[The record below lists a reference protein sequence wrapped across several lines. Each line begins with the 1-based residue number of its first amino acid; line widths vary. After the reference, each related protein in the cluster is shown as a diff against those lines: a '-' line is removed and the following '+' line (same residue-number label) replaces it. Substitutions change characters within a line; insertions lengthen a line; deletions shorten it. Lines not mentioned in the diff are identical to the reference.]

1 MITVEDALK
10 IVHSHLGNWGIE
22 EISLNQSL
30 GRILQEEIV
39 ADRDFPPF
47 NRVTMDGIGLNFDQF
62 EKGQRVFQINGVA
75 AAGALQMQLK
85 DPSFCLEVMT
95 GATVPIGIDA
105 VVRYE
110 DLEIKEGKATV
121 MLSSLKLNQNIHF
134 KGSDRHRG
142 TVILSPGKCISASEV
157 GVCATV
163 GKNIIAVSRLP
174 KTLIVSSGD
183 ELVNIDQV
191 PLPHQIRR
199 SNVYR
204 IATVL
209 NSYQIQPSI
218 MHLTDDY
225 DEIVNRI
232 ESEISDYD
240 LILLS
245 GGVSAGKFDYLPEA
259 LSAVGVQKL
268 FHKVKQRPGK
278 PFWFGKKDDK
288 VVFAFPGNP
297 VSSFMCA
304 QQYFKPWL
312 EYSLQSSEMELPWA
326 ELQEDVHFKPDLT
339 YFLEV
344 KIIFHPSGKIK
355 AYPMKGNGSG
365 DLANLVDAD
374 AFIQLPSGR
383 NDFHKGEIFPFIA
396 YRNLIKG

>member
-1 MITVEDALK
+1 MITVENALK
-10 IVHSHLGNWGIE
+10 IVHAHLGHWGTE
-22 EISLNQSL
+22 EIFLDQSL

-47 NRVTMDGIGLNFDQF
+47 NRVTMDGIGLSFDQF
-62 EKGQRVFQINGVA
+62 EKGQRVFEIKGVA
-75 AAGALQMQLK
+75 PAGALQKELQ
-85 DPSFCLEVMT
+85 DSSCCLEVMT
-95 GATVPIGIDA
+95 GATVPIGVDI

-110 DLEIKEGKATV
+110 DLEIQEGTATV
-121 MLSSLKLNQNIHF
+121 RLSSLNRNQNIHF
-134 KGSDRHRG
+134 KGSDRHQG
-142 TVILSPGKCISASEV
+142 SVILSPGKCISASEV

-163 GKNIIAVSRLP
+163 GKNKISVSRLP
-174 KTLIVSSGD
+174 KTL
-183 ELVNIDQV
+183 
-191 PLPHQIRR
+191 IRR

-209 NSYQIQPSI
+209 KSYQIQPTT
-218 MHLTDDY
+218 MHLSDDY
-225 DEIVNRI
+225 DEIVKRL
-232 ESEISDYD
+232 ESEMAHYD

-259 LSAVGVQKL
+259 LSAIGVEKL

-278 PFWFGKKDDK
+278 PFWFGKKEDK
-288 VVFAFPGNP
+288 LIFAFPGNP

-312 EYSLQSSEMELPWA
+312 DHSLRSSETPLPWA
-326 ELQEDVHFKPDLT
+326 ELVEDVHFKPDLT

-344 KIIFHPSGKIK
+344 KIVFHPSGKIK
-355 AYPMKGNGSG
+355 AYPVKGNGSG

-383 NDFHKGEIFPFIA
+383 SDFLQGEIFPFIA
-396 YRNLIKG
+396 YRNLIQG

>member
-1 MITVEDALK
+1 MIAVEEAMK
-10 IVHSHLGNWGIE
+10 IVHANLGNWGIE
-22 EISLNQSL
+22 EISLDQSL
-30 GRILQEEIV
+30 GRILREEIV

-47 NRVTMDGIGLNFDQF
+47 NRVTMDGIGLNFDEF
-62 EKGQRVFQINGVA
+62 EKGKRVFQINGMA
-75 AAGALQMQLK
+75 PAGVLQKELK
-85 DPSFCLEVMT
+85 NPSFCLEVMT
-95 GATVPIGIDA
+95 GASVPKGIDV

-110 DLEIKEGKATV
+110 DLEIKDGKATV
-121 MLSSLKLNQNIHF
+121 MLSNLTRNQNIHF
-134 KGSDRHRG
+134 KGSDRHQG
-142 TVILSPGKCISASEV
+142 AVILSPGKCISASEV

-163 GKNIIAVSRLP
+163 GKNIILVSRLP

-209 NSYQIQPSI
+209 KSYQIRPSV
-218 MHLTDDY
+218 MHLTDNY
-225 DEIVNRI
+225 DEIVN
-232 ESEISDYD
+232 SLKNKISDYD

-245 GGVSAGKFDYLPEA
+245 GGVSAGKFDYLPKA
-259 LSAVGVQKL
+259 LSAIGIEKL

-288 VVFAFPGNP
+288 LVFAFPGNP

-312 EYSLQSSEMELPWA
+312 NDSLQSSDLELPWA
-326 ELQEDVHFKPDLT
+326 ELAEDVHFKPDLT

-344 KIIFHPSGKIK
+344 KILFHSSGKIK
-355 AYPMKGNGSG
+355 AYPVKGNGSG

-383 NDFHKGEIFPFIA
+383 NDFQKGEIFPFIA
-396 YRNLIKG
+396 YRNLIRG

>member
-1 MITVEDALK
+1 MITVEEALK
-10 IVHSHLGNWGIE
+10 IVHAHLGHWGTE
-22 EISLNQSL
+22 EIFLDQSL

-39 ADRDFPPF
+39 ADRHFPPF

-62 EKGQRVFQINGVA
+62 DKGQRVFEIKGVA
-75 AAGALQMQLK
+75 PAGGPQQELP
-85 DPSFCLEVMT
+85 DPSYCLEVMT
-95 GATVPIGIDA
+95 GATVPIGIDV

-110 DLEIKEGKATV
+110 DLEILEGKATV
-121 MLSSLKLNQNIHF
+121 RLSSLNRNQNIHF
-134 KGSDRHRG
+134 KGSDRHQG
-142 TVILSPGKCISASEV
+142 SVILSPGICISASEV

-163 GKNIIAVSRLP
+163 GKNKILVSRLP
-174 KTLIVSSGD
+174 KTLVVSSGD
-183 ELVNIDQV
+183 ELVNIDQT
-191 PLPHQIRR
+191 PLSHQIRR

-209 NSYQIQPSI
+209 KNYQIQATT
-218 MHLTDDY
+218 MHLTDDF
-225 DEIVNRI
+225 DEIVKRL
-232 ESEISDYD
+232 ESEMTHYD

-259 LSAVGVQKL
+259 LSAIGVEKL

-278 PFWFGKKDDK
+278 PFWFGKKEDK
-288 VVFAFPGNP
+288 LVFAFPGNP

-312 EYSLQSSEMELPWA
+312 DHSLQSSETPLPWA
-326 ELQEDVHFKPDLT
+326 ELVEDVHFKPDLT

-344 KIIFHPSGKIK
+344 KIVFHSSGKIK
-355 AYPMKGNGSG
+355 AHPVKGNGSG
-365 DLANLVDAD
+365 DLANLADAD

-383 NDFHKGEIFPFIA
+383 SDFLKGEIFPFIA
-396 YRNLIKG
+396 YRNLIHG

>member
-1 MITVEDALK
+1 MITVEEALK
-10 IVHSHLGNWGIE
+10 IVHTHLGNWGTE
-22 EISLNQSL
+22 EIFLDESL

-47 NRVTMDGIGLNFDQF
+47 NRVTMDGIGLSFDQF
-62 EKGQRVFQINGVA
+62 KKGQRVFEIKGVA
-75 AAGALQMQLK
+75 PAGGLQMELE
-85 DPSFCLEVMT
+85 DPSSCLEVMT
-95 GATVPIGIDA
+95 GATVPIGVDA

-110 DLEIKEGKATV
+110 DLEIQEGKATV
-121 MLSSLKLNQNIHF
+121 MLSSLNRDQNIHF
-134 KGSDRHRG
+134 KGSDRHQG
-142 TVILSPGKCISASEV
+142 MVILSPGKCISASEV

-163 GKNIIAVSRLP
+163 GKNKISVSRLP
-174 KTLIVSSGD
+174 RTLIVSSGD
-183 ELVNIDQV
+183 ELVNIDKI
-191 PLPHQIRR
+191 PLSHQIRR

-209 NSYQIQPSI
+209 KSYQIQPTT
-218 MHLTDDY
+218 MHLSDDY
-225 DEIVNRI
+225 DEIVKRL
-232 ESEISDYD
+232 ESEITHYD

-259 LSAVGVQKL
+259 LSAIGVNKM

-278 PFWFGKKDDK
+278 PFWFGKKEDK
-288 VVFAFPGNP
+288 LVFAFPGNP

-312 EYSLQSSEMELPWA
+312 DHSLQSFEMPLPWA
-326 ELQEDVHFKPDLT
+326 ELVEDVYFKPDLT

-344 KIIFHPSGKIK
+344 KIVFHSSGKIK
-355 AYPMKGNGSG
+355 AHPVKGNGSG

-383 NDFHKGEIFPFIA
+383 SNFLKGEIFPFIA
-396 YRNLIKG
+396 YRNLIHG

>member
-1 MITVEDALK
+1 MITVEEALK
-10 IVHSHLGNWGIE
+10 IVHTHLGNWGTE
-22 EISLNQSL
+22 EIFLDESL

-47 NRVTMDGIGLNFDQF
+47 NRVTMDGIGLSFDQF
-62 EKGQRVFQINGVA
+62 KKGQRVFEIKGVA
-75 AAGALQMQLK
+75 PAGGLQMELE
-85 DPSFCLEVMT
+85 DPSSCLEVMT
-95 GATVPIGIDA
+95 GATVPIGVDA

-110 DLEIKEGKATV
+110 DLEIQEGKATV
-121 MLSSLKLNQNIHF
+121 MLSSLNRDQNIHF
-134 KGSDRHRG
+134 KGSDRHQG
-142 TVILSPGKCISASEV
+142 MVILSPGKCISASEV

-163 GKNIIAVSRLP
+163 GKNKISVSRLP
-174 KTLIVSSGD
+174 RTLIVSSGD
-183 ELVNIDQV
+183 ELVNIDKI
-191 PLPHQIRR
+191 PLSHQIRR

-209 NSYQIQPSI
+209 KSYQIQPTT
-218 MHLTDDY
+218 MHLSDDY
-225 DEIVNRI
+225 NEIVKRL
-232 ESEISDYD
+232 ETEITHYD

-259 LSAVGVQKL
+259 LSAIGVNKM

-278 PFWFGKKDDK
+278 PFWFGKKEDK
-288 VVFAFPGNP
+288 LVFAFPGNP

-312 EYSLQSSEMELPWA
+312 DHSLQSFEMPLPWA
-326 ELQEDVHFKPDLT
+326 ELVEDVYFKPDLT

-344 KIIFHPSGKIK
+344 KIVFHSSGKIK
-355 AYPMKGNGSG
+355 AHPVKGNGSG

-383 NDFHKGEIFPFIA
+383 SNFLKGEIFPFIA
-396 YRNLIKG
+396 YRNLIHG

>member
-1 MITVEDALK
+1 MITVEEALK
-10 IVHSHLGNWGIE
+10 IVHTHLGNWGTE
-22 EISLNQSL
+22 EIFLDESL

-47 NRVTMDGIGLNFDQF
+47 NRVTMDGIGLSFDQF
-62 EKGQRVFQINGVA
+62 KKGQRVFEIKGVA
-75 AAGALQMQLK
+75 PAGGLQMELE
-85 DPSFCLEVMT
+85 DPSSCLEVMT
-95 GATVPIGIDA
+95 GATVPIGVDA

-110 DLEIKEGKATV
+110 DLEIQEGKATV
-121 MLSSLKLNQNIHF
+121 MLSSLNRDQNIHF
-134 KGSDRHRG
+134 KGSDRHQG
-142 TVILSPGKCISASEV
+142 MVILSPGKCISASEV

-163 GKNIIAVSRLP
+163 GKNKISVSRLP

-183 ELVNIDQV
+183 ELVNIDQI
-191 PLPHQIRR
+191 PLSHQIRR

-209 NSYQIQPSI
+209 KSYQIQPTT
-218 MHLTDDY
+218 MHLSDDY
-225 DEIVNRI
+225 DEIVKRL
-232 ESEISDYD
+232 ESEITHYD

-259 LSAVGVQKL
+259 LSAIGVNKM

-278 PFWFGKKDDK
+278 PFWFGKKEDK
-288 VVFAFPGNP
+288 LVFAFPGNP

-312 EYSLQSSEMELPWA
+312 DHSLQSFEMPLPWA
-326 ELQEDVHFKPDLT
+326 ELVEDVYFKPDLT

-344 KIIFHPSGKIK
+344 KIVFHSSGKIK
-355 AYPMKGNGSG
+355 AHPVKGNGSG

-383 NDFHKGEIFPFIA
+383 SNFLKGEIFPFIA
-396 YRNLIKG
+396 YRNLIHG